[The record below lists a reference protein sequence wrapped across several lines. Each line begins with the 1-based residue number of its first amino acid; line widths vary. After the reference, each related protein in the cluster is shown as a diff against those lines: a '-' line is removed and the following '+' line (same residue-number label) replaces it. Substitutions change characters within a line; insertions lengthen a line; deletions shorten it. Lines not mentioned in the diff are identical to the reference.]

1 MDVRAKLKHA
11 RISPQ
16 KARLVADMV
25 RGRDVNDAINILAFT
40 RKKAAGMMSKLLKSA
55 IANAEE
61 NHKVVD
67 VDDLF
72 VKTIFV
78 DEGVTMKRWMPRA
91 RGSASPIKKR
101 TSHITIVLN
110 ERE

>member
-1 MDVRAKLKHA
+1 MDVRAQLKHA

-25 RGRDVNDAINILAFT
+25 RGRNVNDAINILAFT
-40 RKKAAGMMSKLLKSA
+40 RKKAAEMMSKLLKSA

-72 VKTIFV
+72 VKAITV
-78 DEGVTMKRWMPRA
+78 DKGVTMKRFMPRA

-110 ERE
+110 ER

>member
-1 MDVRAKLKHA
+1 MDVKASLRQVHV
-11 RISPQ
+11 SPQ

-25 RGRDVNDAINILAFT
+25 RGRNVNDAINILAFT
-40 RKKAAGMMSKLLKSA
+40 RKKSAEVISKLLKSA

-72 VKTIFV
+72 IKTIMV
-78 DEGVTMKRWMPRA
+78 DKAITQKRFMPRA

-101 TSHITIVLN
+101 HSHITIVLN
-110 ERE
+110 ER

>member
-1 MDVRAKLKHA
+1 MDVRASLRQVHV
-11 RISPQ
+11 SPQ

-25 RGRDVNDAINILAFT
+25 RGRNVNDAINILAFT
-40 RKKAAGMMSKLLKSA
+40 RKKSADVISKLLKSA

-72 VKTIFV
+72 IKAITV
-78 DEGVTMKRWMPRA
+78 DKGITMKRFMPRA

-101 TSHITIVLN
+101 HSHITIVLN
-110 ERE
+110 ER